1 MTEGTLELHNASSK
15 RPFLR
20 FKEAHTMESDGK
32 MRMLRILELLRGET
46 DEQHPL
52 STAQIERTLRE
63 RWGLEA
69 YRITIQK
76 DIAALVAAGYEIET
90 IRSTQNRY
98 YFSGRLFELPE
109 LKLLIDAVESS
120 KFITEKKSRVLTE
133 KLTTLAG
140 VNQAASLK
148 RNISIADRVKAG
160 NEQIYYIMDALN
172 DAINQRR
179 KVRFL
184 YFEYDGKK
192 RRKLKNGGE
201 PHVLSPYTLTWNGD
215 FYYVVGWS
223 DKHGKIATFRV
234 DRIYDVPTVLP
245 DRAVPKPKQYS
256 IGDFAEKAFQLF
268 DSEHAQVELLCEN
281 SMMNTVLD
289 HFGEKV
295 KVRKADDEHFTFTA
309 EVSVSP
315 TFFAWIFTFGGKI
328 SILGPQSVRDVY
340 AELLKKAKD

>member
-1 MTEGTLELHNASSK
+1 
-15 RPFLR
+15 
-20 FKEAHTMESDGK
+20 MESDGK
-32 MRMLRILELLRGET
+32 MRMLRILELLRNET
-46 DEQHPL
+46 DERHPI
-52 STAQIERTLRE
+52 STAEIERTLRE

-76 DIAALVAAGYEIET
+76 DIAALCAAGYEIET
-90 IRSTQNRY
+90 IRSTQNKY
-98 YFSGRLFELPE
+98 YLSGRLFELPE

-120 KFITEKKSRVLTE
+120 KFITAKKSRVLTE
-133 KLTTLAG
+133 MR
-140 VNQAASLK
+140 

-172 DAINQRR
+172 DAINLKRR
-179 KVRFL
+179 VRFL
-184 YFEYDGKK
+184 YFEYDG
-192 RRKLKNGGE
+192 RKHRQLKNGGE
-201 PHVLSPYTLTWNGD
+201 PYTLSPYTLTWNGD

-234 DRIYDVPTVLP
+234 DRIFEVPTILP

-281 SMMNTVLD
+281 AMMNTVLD

-295 KVRKADDEHFTFTA
+295 KVKKSDEEHFTFTA

-315 TFFAWIFTFGGKI
+315 TFFAWVFEFGGKI
-328 SILGPQSVRDVY
+328 KILGPQSVKDAY
-340 AELLKKAKD
+340 AELVKKAME

>member
-1 MTEGTLELHNASSK
+1 
-15 RPFLR
+15 
-20 FKEAHTMESDGK
+20 MESDGK
-32 MRMLRILELLRGET
+32 MRMLRILELMQKET
-46 DEQHPL
+46 DEHHPI
-52 STAQIERTLRE
+52 STAEIERVLEE

-76 DIAALVAAGYEIET
+76 DIAALHAAGYEIET

-120 KFITEKKSRVLTE
+120 KFITEKKSRILTE

-140 VNQAASLK
+140 IHEAGQLR

-172 DAINQRR
+172 DAINMKK

-184 YFEYDGKK
+184 YFEYDGRK
-192 RRKLKNGGE
+192 RRQLKNGSV
-201 PHVLSPYTLTWNGD
+201 PYVLSPYTLTWNGD

-223 DKHGKIATFRV
+223 EKHGKIATFRV
-234 DRIYDVPTVLP
+234 DRIYEVPTVLP

-268 DSEHAQVELLCEN
+268 DSEHAHVELLCEN

-295 KVRKADDEHFTFTA
+295 RVKKADDEHFRFTA

-315 TFFAWIFTFGGKI
+315 TFFAWIFEFGGRIK
-328 SILGPQSVRDVY
+328 ILGPQHVRDGY
-340 AELLKKAKD
+340 RELLQKAMG

>member
-1 MTEGTLELHNASSK
+1 
-15 RPFLR
+15 
-20 FKEAHTMESDGK
+20 MENDGK
-32 MRMLRILELLRGET
+32 MRMLRILELLQKET

-52 STAQIERTLRE
+52 STAQIEHVLRE

-76 DIAALVAAGYEIET
+76 DIAALIAAGYEIET
-90 IRSTQNRY
+90 IRSTQNKY
-98 YFSGRLFELPE
+98 YLSSRLFELPE

-120 KFITEKKSRVLTE
+120 KFITEKKSRVLIE
-133 KLTTLAG
+133 KLTTLGSASEAG
-140 VNQAASLK
+140 QLR

-172 DAINQRR
+172 DAINARR

-192 RRKLKNGGE
+192 RRKLKNDGE
-201 PHVLSPYTLTWNGD
+201 PYVLSPYTLTWNGD

-234 DRIYDVPTVLP
+234 DRIYAVPKVLP
-245 DRAVPKPKQYS
+245 DKAVPKPKKYS

-268 DSEHAQVELLCEN
+268 DSEHAHVELLCEN
-281 SMMNTVLD
+281 AMMNTVLD
-289 HFGEKV
+289 HFGSKV
-295 KVRKADDEHFTFTA
+295 KARKADEEHFTFTA

-315 TFFAWIFTFGGKI
+315 TFFAWIFEFGGKI
-328 SILGPQSVRDVY
+328 KILGPQSVKDAY
-340 AELLKKAKD
+340 GELVKKAME